1 MQFPVLEKIQKSIN
15 RGPISLLRTRFLKED
30 SEDRGGGWGPIILK
44 QIKAES
50 IRKFSQAP
58 IRNFLWCQLL
68 QMTNYIFSPRKMKK
82 KTTQYALNYS
92 GTRFLSTE
100 NKYYSISWW
109 IPS

>member
-68 QMTNYIFSPRKMKK
+68 QTTNYIFSP
-82 KTTQYALNYS
+82 
-92 GTRFLSTE
+92 
-100 NKYYSISWW
+100 
-109 IPS
+109 